1 MADRARQLVQV
12 GWSVAAMTASVLP
25 HLPRLPV
32 WITTITIGCIAWR
45 LTAAIRGWRP
55 PWRWLRMILALGVF
69 VAVYFT
75 YGTVNGIE
83 AGSGLL
89 IVMMDMKLLETYR
102 RRDFQVLM
110 FIAYFLVLAQLLFE
124 PAIWTLAYM
133 AVSVWITTVA
143 LLQVVRIPAPLPAVA
158 AGQLVGRMML
168 LALPVMAVL
177 FLLFPRVP
185 GPFWAMPTRGSS
197 GSSGLDAEMSP
208 GSINALSL
216 SDEVAFRVNFYSDVP
231 PPDQRYWRGPVLHEF
246 DGATWRE
253 AGRMPMAR
261 ASMMPRG
268 PAVRYRITMEPHDR
282 PWLLALDYAE
292 TWANVRA
299 FLTFDYKLVARRPVD
314 QLTAYEVRS
323 YPRAVIDAE
332 LSDWVRSWS
341 LQLPADRNPRSVS
354 LGRELRAQ
362 HASDRAIVEAALARF
377 TREEFVY
384 TLRPRALIG
393 AHPVDEFLFD
403 SRRGFCEH
411 YASAF
416 TLVMRAAG
424 VPARVVTGYQGGEL
438 NPISNRLTVRQSDA
452 HAWSE
457 VWLAGEG
464 WVRIDPTAAVAPN
477 RIELGLAES
486 VPAADAAPGLMLRRL
501 PLLQSLRQSWD
512 AVDSAW
518 NEWILGYG
526 PDRQI
531 ALLRSLGVGNPD
543 WRYMAAAMAAALAI
557 VLAALAAWLARR
569 YRPPAPDELQ
579 RMYRTFLV
587 RLGRRGLRRQPWEG
601 PLDFSM
607 RAAGACPAHAGA
619 IRRITTSYLRLR
631 YGPQPSDKELDHM
644 RKLLRAFRP

>member
-1 MADRARQLVQV
+1 
-12 GWSVAAMTASVLP
+12 
-25 HLPRLPV
+25 
-32 WITTITIGCIAWR
+32 
-45 LTAAIRGWRP
+45 
-55 PWRWLRMILALGVF
+55 
-69 VAVYFT
+69 
-75 YGTVNGIE
+75 
-83 AGSGLL
+83 
-89 IVMMDMKLLETYR
+89 
-102 RRDFQVLM
+102 
-110 FIAYFLVLAQLLFE
+110 
-124 PAIWTLAYM
+124 
-133 AVSVWITTVA
+133 
-143 LLQVVRIPAPLPAVA
+143 
-158 AGQLVGRMML
+158 
-168 LALPVMAVL
+168 
-177 FLLFPRVP
+177 
-185 GPFWAMPTRGSS
+185 
-197 GSSGLDAEMSP
+197 
-208 GSINALSL
+208 
-216 SDEVAFRVNFYSDVP
+216 
-231 PPDQRYWRGPVLHEF
+231 
-246 DGATWRE
+246 
-253 AGRMPMAR
+253 
-261 ASMMPRG
+261 
-268 PAVRYRITMEPHDR
+268 MEPHDR

-323 YPRAVIDAE
+323 FPQAVIDAE
-332 LSDWVRSWS
+332 VSDWVRSWS
-341 LQLPADRNPRSVS
+341 LQLPTDRNPRAVA
-354 LGRELRAQ
+354 LGRGLRTQ
-362 HASDRAIVEAALARF
+362 HASDRDIVEAALARF
-377 TREEFVY
+377 TNEEFVY

-416 TLVMRAAG
+416 TVLMRAAG

-531 ALLRSLGVGNPD
+531 ALLRSLGVGDPD
-543 WRYMAAAMAAALAI
+543 WRYLAAAMAVALGT

-579 RMYRTFLV
+579 RMYSRFLD

-631 YGPQPSDKELDHM
+631 YGPHPSDKELDNM